1 MHKWGA
7 LCAGLVAI
15 VILANTACASMPQ
28 LISIQGRLTDAAGVP
43 LTGSNNLT
51 FLIYNAYSGG
61 SALWTEYHN
70 DTNNLTVTNGV
81 FNVLLGSIT
90 ALNLPFNESYW
101 LEVIVNGET
110 QSPRINFTASA
121 YAFRAKVA
129 EDVECIG
136 CITSDN
142 IAADS
147 VNASELAPSYE
158 SGSAYDSRFVNEGQ
172 SDSITSEMAAFN
184 YAGSTTKG
192 GPANS
197 TSYASVAGNVECIG
211 CVNDTHISSSANIS
225 PNKING
231 TAWTSANDGSGSG
244 LDADTVDGSHK
255 GNGST
260 DLVTGATA
268 DSWISGN
275 ISAHNTTSGAHGGF
289 LERTVMLDRCD
300 FTYANRDF
308 GGTVAS
314 AYADFNCASI
324 VSAKATKV
332 IVWLYVQ
339 AEADGGASTSGNL
352 DSEIRI
358 RKNGAT
364 NPSGRARAYGR
375 VVATGATNVDY
386 LSANDAIVICE
397 MDANKIIEWSAIE
410 TSAAVGKYYAGK
422 ILGYIETD

>member
-1 MHKWGA
+1 
-7 LCAGLVAI
+7 
-15 VILANTACASMPQ
+15 VILVNIACASIPQ

-51 FLIYNAYSGG
+51 FLIYDAYSGG

-121 YAFRAKVA
+121 YAFRANK
-129 EDVECIG
+129 
-136 CITSDN
+136 
-142 IAADS
+142 
-147 VNASELAPSYE
+147 SEGL
-158 SGSAYDSRFVNEGQ
+158 DC
-172 SDSITSEMAAFN
+172 T
-184 YAGSTTKG
+184 
-192 GPANS
+192 
-197 TSYASVAGNVECIG
+197 G

-275 ISAHNTTSGAHGGF
+275 ISAHNTSGVAHPNLTSRTANWTKTSKDIDTVYQNGNKRALLIWIVSLGLNPPSSVGVCDATIKSDSDNPPTTKVAQARFEVNVGGAGGPAS
-289 LERTVMLDRCD
+289 E
-300 FTYANRDF
+300 FTYHTLTAIIQPNEYY
-308 GGTVAS
+308 TAV
-314 AYADFNCASI
+314 
-324 VSAKATKV
+324 KT
-332 IVWLYVQ
+332 
-339 AEADGGASTSGNL
+339 ESG
-352 DSEIRI
+352 
-358 RKNGAT
+358 
-364 NPSGRARAYGR
+364 SG
-375 VVATGATNVDY
+375 
-386 LSANDAIVICE
+386 
-397 MDANKIIEWSAIE
+397 
-410 TSAAVGKYYAGK
+410 VGKFTS
-422 ILGYIETD
+422 ISLTLVEL